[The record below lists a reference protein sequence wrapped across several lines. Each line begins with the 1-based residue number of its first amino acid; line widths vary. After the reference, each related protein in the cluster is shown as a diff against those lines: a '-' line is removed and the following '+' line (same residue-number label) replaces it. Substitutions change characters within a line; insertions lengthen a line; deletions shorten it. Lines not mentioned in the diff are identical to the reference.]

1 MGVICRMYVCSR
13 KINFQYIDFFV
24 PEVAHHWNAIVIC
37 SVVYF
42 NSIEWHCSLRGN
54 FLLHVFYI
62 WSLLL
67 SLPSL
72 NVRVEFFR
80 FPGDKR
86 RFVGD
91 TSVVCLFRIPYYP
104 PFCTVLH
111 SSVLSLGVVC
121 WLQICIRELIFNTL
135 IFLLVSE
142 LNVAFSNARFFV
154 FVSE

>member
-1 MGVICRMYVCSR
+1 MYAWVLYVECM
-13 KINFQYIDFFV
+13 
-24 PEVAHHWNAIVIC
+24 C
-37 SVVYF
+37 VVGKLIF
-42 NSIEWHCSLRGN
+42 NILIYLFSSNVDVLLSILIPLNKNCSLRGN
-54 FLLHVFYI
+54 FLRLVFYI

-67 SLPSL
+67 SPPSL

-104 PFCTVLH
+104 PFRIVLH
-111 SSVLSLGVVC
+111 SSVLSLSVVC
-121 WLQICIRELIFNTL
+121 WLQICIRELIFNPL

-142 LNVAFSNARFFV
+142 LHVAFCNARFFC
-154 FVSE
+154 FVSK